1 MKKGIF
7 ALAMSAA
14 LMLAGTSALADYTFT
29 VHHSGSTSH
38 PYQKGSEYFNEK
50 LTEYSNGTMNLDIYP
65 SNQLAAGSKA
75 VEGTALGTIDIFIEN
90 PMSVCNVVP
99 SFEAM
104 NMPYLFDTAEQAFA
118 MVDSDEC
125 KVFADDCEKNGIK
138 LLGYWYNGW
147 RNVSNSKRPIE
158 KVEDLKGLTIR
169 IAESQ
174 VFADMM
180 EALGMIET
188 KGLVGAIEAADAM
201 VKAANVHLIGKE
213 HVGGG
218 LVTVMVRGDV
228 GAVKAA
234 VEAGGAA
241 AKRVGELV
249 SVHVIPRPHEDVEAI
264 LPKL

>member
-50 LTEYSNGTMNLDIYP
+50 LTEYSNGTMNLISIRPTSWLLVPRPVRALRWAP
-65 SNQLAAGSKA
+65 SISL
-75 VEGTALGTIDIFIEN
+75 LEN

-180 EALGMIET
+180 EALGMQPVP
-188 KGLVGAIEAADAM
+188 L
-201 VKAANVHLIGKE
+201 ANSGNLHCASDGYGGWTGKPAE
-213 HVGGG
+213 
-218 LVTVMVRGDV
+218 
-228 GAVKAA
+228 
-234 VEAGGAA
+234 
-241 AKRVGELV
+241 
-249 SVHVIPRPHEDVEAI
+249 
-264 LPKL
+264 

>member
-1 MKKGIF
+1 MEDTPMKKGIF

-147 RNVSNSKRPIE
+147 RNVSNSN
-158 KVEDLKGLTIR
+158 
-169 IAESQ
+169 Q
-174 VFADMM
+174 VSYLHGTRCF
-180 EALGMIET
+180 
-188 KGLVGAIEAADAM
+188 
-201 VKAANVHLIGKE
+201 
-213 HVGGG
+213 
-218 LVTVMVRGDV
+218 
-228 GAVKAA
+228 
-234 VEAGGAA
+234 
-241 AKRVGELV
+241 
-249 SVHVIPRPHEDVEAI
+249 
-264 LPKL
+264 